1 MQLETLISDGRG
13 IPVGGNASGGS
24 YVRYRYSSVC
34 SKTLT
39 CCLKRHPQ
47 SNQQS
52 WCIAVPHLQL
62 FDLDWA
68 SLWHTLRVTALY
80 YKIYQRTLTFRENNR
95 GHTVTIW

>member
-1 MQLETLISDGRG
+1 MRLETLISDARG
-13 IPVGGNASGGS
+13 IPVGGSASGGS

-52 WCIAVPHLQL
+52 WRIVVPHLQL
-62 FDLDWA
+62 FDPGWA
-68 SLWHTLRVTALY
+68 SLWHMFCVTALHY
-80 YKIYQRTLTFRENNR
+80 EIY
-95 GHTVTIW
+95 